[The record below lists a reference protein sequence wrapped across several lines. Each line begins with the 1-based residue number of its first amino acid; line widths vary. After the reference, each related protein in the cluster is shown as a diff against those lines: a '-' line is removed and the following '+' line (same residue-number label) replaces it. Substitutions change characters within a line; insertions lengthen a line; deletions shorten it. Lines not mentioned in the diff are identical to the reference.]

1 MIVINARFLTQE
13 ITGVQRFAIEISLRL
28 KELLGD
34 EVVFFT
40 PPNIIQIEYAQRLD
54 AKVIG
59 VHKGHVWEQWDLP
72 NFLNKNGSPLLLCL
86 CNTAPLYYKNK
97 IITIH
102 DVAFK
107 AYPQTF
113 SKAFLYY
120 YKFIIPRIIKSA
132 LKIITVS
139 QFSKDEII
147 KYYGTEERKI
157 KVVYPAVA
165 NNFHIEE
172 DTNLKKEKYL
182 LAVSSLNYRK
192 NFISILK
199 AFDIFE
205 KKRLDISLYII
216 GDLSNGSFK
225 NIDISKYKS
234 NPRIKFLGR
243 VSDEQLVKY
252 YSNALAFVFTSIYEG
267 FGIPP
272 LEAQACGCPILVS
285 SIPPLHEIIG
295 NSGMFCD
302 PYNSHNIANCM
313 SEILNNPNGLEK
325 KGFENAKR
333 FSFTISTKQVYN
345 IIIQYLNI

>member
-1 MIVINARFLTQE
+1 M
-13 ITGVQRFAIEISLRL
+13 
-28 KELLGD
+28 
-34 EVVFFT
+34 
-40 PPNIIQIEYAQRLD
+40 
-54 AKVIG
+54 
-59 VHKGHVWEQWDLP
+59 
-72 NFLNKNGSPLLLCL
+72 
-86 CNTAPLYYKNK
+86 
-97 IITIH
+97 
-102 DVAFK
+102 
-107 AYPQTF
+107 
-113 SKAFLYY
+113 
-120 YKFIIPRIIKSA
+120 IPRIIKSA

-225 NIDISKYKS
+225 N
-234 NPRIKFLGR
+234 
-243 VSDEQLVKY
+243 EQLVKY

-333 FSFTISTKQVYN
+333 FSFTISAKQAYT